1 MKTHNLRDR
10 FGSRTYHLHII
21 GFHEGQLKPGELIT
35 ELEKVEKYL
44 DVIRE
49 LVGVKG
55 WLGNVW
61 VRKRISSRG
70 MYIRS
75 TSDILPKWKDMR
87 NSYIPLNWNDM
98 RSIADI
104 TKLSESR
111 IRLEL
116 FKGDISR

>member
-10 FGSRTYHLHII
+10 FGSRAYHLHII
-21 GFHEGQLKPGELIT
+21 GFYEGQLKPDELIT

-44 DVIRE
+44 DVFRE

-61 VRKRISSRG
+61 ERKRISSRG

-75 TSDILPKWKDMR
+75 TSDILP
-87 NSYIPLNWNDM
+87 NWNDI

-104 TKLSESR
+104 TKLDEIFMR
-111 IRLEL
+111 RKLL
-116 FKGDISR
+116 

>member
-1 MKTHNLRDR
+1 MREEVKTHNLRDR
-10 FGSRTYHLHII
+10 FGSRAYHLHII

-55 WLGNVW
+55 WLENVW
-61 VRKRISSRG
+61 EMKRISSRG

-75 TSDILPKWKDMR
+75 
-87 NSYIPLNWNDM
+87 
-98 RSIADI
+98 IADI
-104 TKLSESR
+104 PKLSEIPS
-111 IRLEL
+111 
-116 FKGDISR
+116 KMVNN